1 MGRLSTFVFGGIIG
15 AVLVLGS
22 LKYHLVR
29 APDGLHLVPKL
40 ESNLS
45 ETYVDVRQ
53 FGPQQWSEH
62 SSLVSALLK
71 ADKADLIGDTTT
83 RQLGQGVNDALK
95 GLMGSGQ

>member
-15 AVLVLGS
+15 AVLVFGS

-29 APDGLHLVPKL
+29 APDGLHLIPKL

-53 FGPQQWSEH
+53 FGPQLTATIDAAALAPGELAWRTGP
-62 SSLVSALLK
+62 SA
-71 ADKADLIGDTTT
+71 
-83 RQLGQGVNDALK
+83 
-95 GLMGSGQ
+95 